1 MKLTLSHADVT
12 VALCEFLKT
21 RGMTAFDPTQV
32 TAEFSFKRGS
42 KELLCELDTEPKAPV
57 QTAEVKP
64 QAEAPIAPEAETPA
78 PVAETLADAEVP
90 ASEPVPV
97 EPEAPAADGDDNLF
111 D

>member
-12 VALCEFLKT
+12 LALCEFLST

-42 KELLCELDTEPKAPV
+42 KELLCELDTEPKAP
-57 QTAEVKP
+57 AEPVEPKP
-64 QAEAPIAPEAETPA
+64 KAEAPVAQVVETQA
-78 PVAETLADAEVP
+78 
-90 ASEPVPV
+90 
-97 EPEAPAADGDDNLF
+97 PEAPAAEPVAETPAAEPVAPAAEAGDDNLF